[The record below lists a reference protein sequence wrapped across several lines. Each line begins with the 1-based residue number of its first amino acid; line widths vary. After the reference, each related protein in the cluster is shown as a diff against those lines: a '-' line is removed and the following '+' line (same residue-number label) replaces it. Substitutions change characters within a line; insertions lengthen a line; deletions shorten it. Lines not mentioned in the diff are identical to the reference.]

1 MTEECSSDGRPSR
14 PRLIIHAGLGKSG
27 SSAIQKFCRDHP
39 DVLRAAGALYLGM
52 YLERAAKSERD
63 FTSPDDLQQALE
75 DDPEI
80 EARLIAL
87 LTSKIGSRPGVQTFV
102 WSHIALAMHA
112 DRLGR
117 VIAALQ
123 GVCDVEVIL
132 YFRHQAS
139 WLVSAYQQWGV
150 KHKTNPGPIMPFA
163 EWLPRAKAH
172 GADYRA
178 VIEQWQDAIGRMR
191 LRVRSYDQTNDVV
204 ADFLRIAGLG
214 PLPAEGAST
223 RHYETPDPTIM
234 TLYRLYQGQ
243 QDGIALPGA
252 LQRTLSANGLEQKRY
267 REVSPA
273 STLPTGP
280 AWQEFVDSFA
290 ETNEGLMRD
299 FGLKLTGASTEP
311 PKDPSSA
318 APSTIVPALLDL
330 ILSMDRR
337 ITTLE
342 RRLKNYER
350 SSATS
355 DQVQK

>member
-150 KHKTNPGPIMPFA
+150 KHKRTPAP
-163 EWLPRAKAH
+163 LC
-172 GADYRA
+172 
-178 VIEQWQDAIGRMR
+178 
-191 LRVRSYDQTNDVV
+191 
-204 ADFLRIAGLG
+204 
-214 PLPAEGAST
+214 PLPSGCRAR
-223 RHYETPDPTIM
+223 RHTALI
-234 TLYRLYQGQ
+234 
-243 QDGIALPGA
+243 IA
-252 LQRTLSANGLEQKRY
+252 Q
-267 REVSPA
+267 
-273 STLPTGP
+273 
-280 AWQEFVDSFA
+280 
-290 ETNEGLMRD
+290 
-299 FGLKLTGASTEP
+299 
-311 PKDPSSA
+311 
-318 APSTIVPALLDL
+318 
-330 ILSMDRR
+330 
-337 ITTLE
+337 
-342 RRLKNYER
+342 
-350 SSATS
+350 
-355 DQVQK
+355 

>member
-1 MTEECSSDGRPSR
+1 MTEECSSDGKLSR
-14 PRLIIHAGLGKSG
+14 PRLIIHAGLGKAG

-39 DVLRAAGALYLGM
+39 DALREAGALYLGM
-52 YLERAAKSERD
+52 YLERAAKSECD

-75 DDPEI
+75 DDPKI
-80 EARLIAL
+80 ADRLITL
-87 LTSKIGSRPGVQTFV
+87 LTSKIESRPGIQTFV

-117 VIAALQ
+117 VIASLQ
-123 GVCDVEVIL
+123 GVCDVEVVL

-150 KHKTNPGPIMPFA
+150 KHKTNLGPIMPFA

-178 VIEQWQDAIGRMR
+178 VIEQWQAAIGRKR
-191 LRVRSYDQTNDVV
+191 LRVRSYDQAGDVV
-204 ADFLRIAGLG
+204 ADFLAISGLG
-214 PLPAEGAST
+214 PLPAEAAST